1 VTAAS
6 VLQGRSDGRAL
17 RRFAYTLGL
26 DMDGTASVLDKD
38 GHMICALVLAP
49 RRSENLQIQKP
60 FVVQLALAMAAPPC
74 AALLR
79 TRL

>member
-17 RRFAYTLGL
+17 RRFDYTLGL

-38 GHMICALVLAP
+38 GRMIVECALVLTP
-49 RRSENLQIQKP
+49 RRSEISKY
-60 FVVQLALAMAAPPC
+60 
-74 AALLR
+74 R
-79 TRL
+79 SRS